1 MNNKLNILS
10 AQKTAG
16 LWFGVAAAFLAMPYG
31 VWHISEISEGAL
43 TIMLLE
49 ITIPI
54 FSAIIAG
61 WLYGGFLVTELDLNK
76 AKAFSRGIAVGIPGV
91 LLQE

>member
-1 MNNKLNILS
+1 
-10 AQKTAG
+10 
-16 LWFGVAAAFLAMPYG
+16 
-31 VWHISEISEGAL
+31 
-43 TIMLLE
+43 MLLE